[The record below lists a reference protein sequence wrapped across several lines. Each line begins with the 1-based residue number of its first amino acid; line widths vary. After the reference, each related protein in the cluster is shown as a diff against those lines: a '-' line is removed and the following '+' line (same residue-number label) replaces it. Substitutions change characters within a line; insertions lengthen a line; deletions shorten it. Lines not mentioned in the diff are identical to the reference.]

1 MRGSRFGELGARAR
15 LVVRH
20 SRPVLSPSPGKAQV
34 KPAAQE
40 RGGGPAP
47 LPRHRRVCSDE
58 GGKLSPFLPPEIFQ
72 KLQIAEAQS
81 ARKYGGAWMGEL
93 GHTDWDKGLRQSGGA
108 WGG

>member
-1 MRGSRFGELGARAR
+1 MGSQVPPQGQAGGGAQLAC
-15 LVVRH
+15 
-20 SRPVLSPSPGKAQV
+20 PAPSPGKAQV
-34 KPAAQE
+34 KAAAQE

-81 ARKYGGAWMGEL
+81 ARKYGGLGAGSWDMGL
-93 GHTDWDKGLRQSGGA
+93 GQRVVEHGGLMWAGI
-108 WGG
+108 

>member
-1 MRGSRFGELGARAR
+1 MGSWVPPQSQAGGEAQPTCPA
-15 LVVRH
+15 
-20 SRPVLSPSPGKAQV
+20 PSPGKAQV

-40 RGGGPAP
+40 RGGGPPP

-81 ARKYGGAWMGEL
+81 ARKYGGL
-93 GHTDWDKGLRQSGGA
+93 GHGNWDRGTGT
-108 WGG
+108 WG

>member
-1 MRGSRFGELGARAR
+1 MK
-15 LVVRH
+15 V
-20 SRPVLSPSPGKAQV
+20 
-34 KPAAQE
+34 AAQE

-81 ARKYGGAWMGEL
+81 ARKYGGLGTGSWDMGL
-93 GHTDWDKGLRQSGGA
+93 GQRVVEHGD
-108 WGG
+108 